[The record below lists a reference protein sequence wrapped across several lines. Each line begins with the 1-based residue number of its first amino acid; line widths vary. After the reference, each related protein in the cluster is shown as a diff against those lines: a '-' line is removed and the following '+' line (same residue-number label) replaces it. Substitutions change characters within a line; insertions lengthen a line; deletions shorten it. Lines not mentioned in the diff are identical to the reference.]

1 MCSESYI
8 LLILK
13 RSFKYFKNVQNVFI
27 VFLLKSSAVAVDIVM
42 VLMLSFILLLQ
53 IDMLRRNVTADE
65 MKIKMSNA
73 AKAELKK
80 QIKDKSVK

>member
-1 MCSESYI
+1 M
-8 LLILK
+8 
-13 RSFKYFKNVQNVFI
+13 FKMYFLF
-27 VFLLKSSAVAVDIVM
+27 FLLKSSAVAVDIVM
-42 VLMLSFILLLQ
+42 VLVLSFILLLQ

-80 QIKDKSVK
+80 QIKDKSEK

>member
-1 MCSESYI
+1 MFKMY
-8 LLILK
+8 LL
-13 RSFKYFKNVQNVFI
+13 F
-27 VFLLKSSAVAVDIVM
+27 FLLKSSAVAVDIVM

-80 QIKDKSVK
+80 QIKDKSKK